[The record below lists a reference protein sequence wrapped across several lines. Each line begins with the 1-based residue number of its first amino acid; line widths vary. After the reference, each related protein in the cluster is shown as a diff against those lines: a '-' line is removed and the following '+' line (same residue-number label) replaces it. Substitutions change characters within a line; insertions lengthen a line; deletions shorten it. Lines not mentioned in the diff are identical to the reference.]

1 MPEYQNMKRLDQSVI
16 LLVDFIG
23 TYLTVLSF
31 QDRLSEWSLSRL
43 RSDCNALDL
52 LRGLFIYD
60 PERRLTAKQALLHR
74 WFQEEPRPTW
84 KYVL

>member
-1 MPEYQNMKRLDQSVI
+1 MPEYQNMKRLDQFVI
-16 LLVDFIG
+16 LLGDFIG